1 MNKRR
6 DMDVEGTGRQRS
18 KKKKGQKKASRW
30 RGSYEED
37 YHSFVEK
44 PPGGTRCLGAC
55 CTDSGVLGSG
65 VLSLL
70 RGLPF
75 RSAGDA
81 KESLGLPSLGNESQV
96 YIILI

>member
-1 MNKRR
+1 M
-6 DMDVEGTGRQRS
+6 EGTGRQ
-18 KKKKGQKKASRW
+18 KKKGQKKASRW

-37 YHSFVEK
+37 YHSLVEK

-81 KESLGLPSLGNESQV
+81 KESLGLPRQRFTGLYNLN
-96 YIILI
+96 LIQPKERVHKV